1 MRKLFAAIILLC
13 IAYFLGGWIGT
24 SFGWLSKEEYFAYAG
39 IVGGLA
45 SVAGLFALTRPA
57 LSKADVQALEVESL
71 KSMTKTAEELQNL
84 EEARARAKGELGS
97 LEIKKKEM
105 ELLVKKASLAL
116 FLKEQYEHYEK
127 QVLNEVAKNSQ
138 LRESLQKASDASTKL
153 RALNEEISSHPDVV
167 QLQEV
172 IASASRREPTME
184 DIIDA
189 VPFPLRPFF
198 EVSRVLAKLLSPI
211 GLR

>member
-1 MRKLFAAIILLC
+1 MRKLFVAIILLC
-13 IAYFLGGWIGT
+13 IAYFLGGWVGI

-45 SVAGLFALTRPA
+45 SVAGLFALTRPT
-57 LSKADVQALEVESL
+57 LSKADVQAIELESL

-84 EEARARAKGELGS
+84 EEARARAKGELGN

-127 QVLNEVAKNSQ
+127 QVLDEVAKNSQ
-138 LRESLQKASDASTKL
+138 LRESLEKAAGASIKL
-153 RALNEEISSHPDVV
+153 KALDEEISSHPDVA
-167 QLQEV
+167 QLREV
-172 IASASRREPTME
+172 ISSASRREPTLE
-184 DIIDA
+184 DIVEA
-189 VPFPLRPFF
+189 LPFPLRPLFGA
-198 EVSRVLAKLLSPI
+198 SRLLAEMASSIRFK
-211 GLR
+211 

>member
-13 IAYFLGGWIGT
+13 IAYFLCGWIGT

-45 SVAGLFALTRPA
+45 SVASLFALTRPA

-116 FLKEQYEHYEK
+116 FLKEQYDHYEK
-127 QVLNEVAKNSQ
+127 QVLNEVAKNPQ
-138 LRESLQKASDASTKL
+138 LLESLEKAADASTKL

-172 IASASRREPTME
+172 IASASRREPTIE

-189 VPFPLRPFF
+189 VPFPLRPLFDI
-198 EVSRVLAKLLSPI
+198 SRVLAKLLSPI
-211 GLR
+211 VLR

>member
-1 MRKLFAAIILLC
+1 
-13 IAYFLGGWIGT
+13 
-24 SFGWLSKEEYFAYAG
+24 
-39 IVGGLA
+39 
-45 SVAGLFALTRPA
+45 
-57 LSKADVQALEVESL
+57 
-71 KSMTKTAEELQNL
+71 MTKTAEELQNL

-138 LRESLQKASDASTKL
+138 LRESLEKAADASTKL

-172 IASASRREPTME
+172 IASASRREPTIE
-184 DIIDA
+184 DIIHA
-189 VPFPLRPFF
+189 VPFPLRPLF
-198 EVSRVLAKLLSPI
+198 EVSRLLAKLLSPI